1 MGYRSQ
7 TQTDRHSQTDTDNVV
22 YGTQREKK
30 LRQTEF
36 QTREGAREKVAGSA
50 YINLLPNI

>member
-1 MGYRSQ
+1 MGYRSEARH
-7 TQTDRHSQTDTDNVV
+7 TQTQTDTDNVV

-30 LRQTEF
+30 LRQSEF
-36 QTREGAREKVAGSA
+36 QTREGTREKVAGSA

>member
-1 MGYRSQ
+1 MGYRSEARH
-7 TQTDRHSQTDTDNVV
+7 TQTQTDTDNVV

-36 QTREGAREKVAGSA
+36 QTRGRERR
-50 YINLLPNI
+50 